1 MKDFKLS
8 NSKIPQL
15 GFGTYQLRGDECVK
29 AVETAIDV
37 GYTHIDTAEIYGNEE
52 EVGKAIA
59 KIDRKDLFITSKI
72 WRSSLSYRGVMQS
85 CNETLKKLDTDYL
98 DLYLIHWPNKNA
110 PYPEVFEAMYG
121 LIKQGKIKNVGVSN
135 FTIKHLTE
143 AFKHAKE
150 AGVEI
155 SVNQVEFHPF
165 LYQKELLDFC
175 KEHNVVLTGYSP
187 IARGK
192 VLKHPLLQQIGE
204 KHDKTAAQVALRWS
218 LQKDVVVIPKS
229 GNPDRIQE
237 NFEVF
242 DFELSSTDMKKID
255 DIKERNRLINPNFG
269 EFDL

>member
-1 MKDFKLS
+1 MKELKIS
-8 NSKIPQL
+8 NGSIPQL
-15 GFGTYQLRGDECVK
+15 GFGTYQLRGKECVDAIK
-29 AVETAIDV
+29 TAIEV
-37 GYTHIDTAEIYGNEE
+37 GYTHIDTAEIYGHEE
-52 EVGKAIA
+52 EVGKAIDA
-59 KIDRKDLFITSKI
+59 IDREDLFITSKV

-110 PYPEVFEAMYG
+110 PYPEVFEAMFG
-121 LIKQGKIKNVGVSN
+121 LMKQGKIKNVGVSN
-135 FTIKHLTE
+135 FTINHMKKAL
-143 AFKHAKE
+143 KHAKD

-165 LYQKELLDFC
+165 LYQKELLEFC
-175 KEHNVVLTGYSP
+175 NEHDVVLTAYSP

-204 KHDKTAAQVALRWS
+204 KYDKTAAQVSLRWG
-218 LQKDVVVIPKS
+218 LQKNVVVIPKS
-229 GNPDRIQE
+229 GNAERIQE

-255 DIKERNRLINPNFG
+255 GIKEENRLIDPNFG
-269 EFDL
+269 EFNL